1 MLFSSLLFLY
11 AFLPICLLLYFLVPG
26 LTGKNIVLL
35 CASLV
40 FYAWGEPV
48 YVFLMLAV
56 AALNWGFGLL
66 LEKKRSKGLL
76 ALCVALNLASL
87 VVFKYAGFLVEN
99 CNALFGAAFRVPQ
112 ISLPIG
118 ISFYTFQALS
128 YSVDVYRK
136 DVGAQRSYWK
146 FLLYVSMFPQL
157 IAGGADRVAR
167 V

>member
-1 MLFSSLLFLY
+1 MVFSSLLFLY
-11 AFLPICLLLYFLVPG
+11 AFLPVCLLLYFLVPG

-66 LEKKRSKGLL
+66 LEKRPEKLWL

-99 CNALFGAAFRVPQ
+99 CNALFGTALRDPQ

-118 ISFYTFQALS
+118 I
-128 YSVDVYRK
+128 
-136 DVGAQRSYWK
+136 
-146 FLLYVSMFPQL
+146 
-157 IAGGADRVAR
+157 
-167 V
+167 

>member
-48 YVFLMLAV
+48 YVCLMLAV

-66 LEKKRSKGLL
+66 LEKKTQQGL
-76 ALCVALNLASL
+76 AGSL
-87 VVFKYAGFLVEN
+87 R
-99 CNALFGAAFRVPQ
+99 GAESCEPCRVQ
-112 ISLPIG
+112 IRG
-118 ISFYTFQALS
+118 LS
-128 YSVDVYRK
+128 
-136 DVGAQRSYWK
+136 G
-146 FLLYVSMFPQL
+146 
-157 IAGGADRVAR
+157 
-167 V
+167 